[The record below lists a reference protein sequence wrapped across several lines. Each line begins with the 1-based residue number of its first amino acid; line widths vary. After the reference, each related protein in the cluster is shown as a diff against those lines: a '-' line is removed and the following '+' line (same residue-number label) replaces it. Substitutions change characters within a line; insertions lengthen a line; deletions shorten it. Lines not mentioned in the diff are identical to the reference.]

1 MKLQGGR
8 MKRIAVIN
16 QKGGTGKT
24 TTAVNLAAGL
34 ALDGFRTLLVD
45 LDPQA
50 HATIGIGLSP
60 EAFEHRTV
68 SEVLVA
74 ENPSFN
80 GFIADTYLDGLKLVP
95 SSIHLSRVASLLHAQ
110 NFREH
115 RLAQAFDGLT
125 GFDYAIIDCQPTLEV
140 LPVNAMVAADCF
152 LIPTQPAGY
161 GLRGLT
167 DLLETLQGIR
177 RQGPRGASRE
187 WDWRVLLTMVMGQ
200 ARSTNQLVS
209 QLLKPVQDRVL
220 STVIHRNER
229 LNRSQTD
236 DRPRDIFAFDRNSRG
251 AKDYQQLVRE
261 ITTIWPAHSKSDSA
275 RQPAAV
281 RG

>member
-1 MKLQGGR
+1 

-34 ALDGFRTLLVD
+34 AMAGYRTLLVD

-60 EAFEHRTV
+60 EDFPERTI

-74 ENPSFN
+74 ENPSFD
-80 GFIADTYLDGLKLVP
+80 GFIADTYLDQLKLVP
-95 SSIHLSRVASLLHAQ
+95 SSIRLSRVASQLHSQ

-115 RLAQAFDGLT
+115 RLAQAFEGLD

-161 GLRGLT
+161 GLRGLS
-167 DLLETLQGIR
+167 DLLDTLKGLR
-177 RQGPRGASRE
+177 RQGPGSTARA

-200 ARSTNQLVS
+200 ARGTNEIVG
-209 QLLKPVQDRVL
+209 QLLLPLKERVL
-220 STVIHRNER
+220 DTVIHRNER
-229 LNRSQTD
+229 INRSQTED
-236 DRPRDIFAFDRNSRG
+236 QPRDIFAFDRHSRG
-251 AKDYQQLVRE
+251 AQEYQQLVEE
-261 ITTIWPAHSKSDSA
+261 ILRIWPAHSKSDSP
-275 RQPAAV
+275 RQPAAAAQ
-281 RG
+281 